1 MEAVGGQIFHL
12 FGHGYFF
19 KALAYGN
26 TIQNNVL
33 KKYKGNAVNLEIPE
47 GVETIGQDA
56 FWGCKQIKR
65 VKLPSTVKVIAQEA
79 QPIYYDLIYIA
90 GEGGYIDGQ
99 AEQQVESG
107 KDGLTVVAVPYD
119 GYEFVQWSDGGT

>member
-1 MEAVGGQIFHL
+1 MIICTRILQYGLKFAIITVEIKTGDKIMAEVGF
-12 FGHGYFF
+12 
-19 KALAYGN
+19 

-79 QPIYYDLIYIA
+79 FRHCEQLEEINIP
-90 GEGGYIDGQ
+90 DGVRQ
-99 AEQQVESG
+99 
-107 KDGLTVVAVPYD
+107 
-119 GYEFVQWSDGGT
+119 